1 MKMVATTRKVAL
13 LPCDAWYCVCGSQHN
28 VNSAHRL

>member
-13 LPCDAWYCVCGSQHN
+13 LALIHFCVG
-28 VNSAHRL
+28 LLY